1 MRIIR
6 PYGRSATRPAE
17 TGGERRERVLKLRET
32 HPGETGERQIA
43 PFATSHDALVI
54 AQWISTIDKIATK
67 PKGDRKPTQAQSN
80 LREKLGEAAWDFIVE
95 KKLLPGLAADA
106 DGYFKKLWDFKIA
119 PYPDGTYT
127 PPEGKQPPSPKGRW
141 YARFAGDVAPE
152 DVNAA
157 EVAASIHEHLYTAAY
172 RMADG
177 RPNHPMGRIEARAA
191 SIAANSL
198 SLERAGARERTWTDD
213 DRRSYE
219 EKAGNIAE
227 QIRQAAIAQESAH
240 RRVGVD
246 VAARVL
252 HEAWP
257 KLFEGEALSFKDAR
271 DRSSGLVEL
280 HEAIRDRYSR
290 TLKRH
295 GKDQKAHGEHRRKV
309 STLLPATMEG
319 LFALVDSTLE
329 NRDLAALVRLGKV
342 IHYEAAKSED
352 TPDEAAVSEDMP
364 ADVVN
369 RWPADV
375 SGSRYWSSDGQAEIK
390 RNEAFVR
397 IWRHSL
403 ALARQTL
410 VDWADPGGRINT
422 DILLGGGITQ
432 AIGTCFDPRHH
443 ERKLKL
449 LFGSRSALFTDIRD
463 EAFKKETLRV
473 ALKGVAD
480 LRHSAFHFKGLGG
493 FSQALHELSASGD
506 VLAKIRD
513 LWVEDIKGRAERL
526 KGTMVGAHFDCF
538 FTEDQNRRLFEAVFG
553 ASGDVPLPRF
563 RRMLERAANIPG
575 KDKLARRLPPPANRP
590 DLEKEPARLCQY
602 VALKLLY
609 DYPFRG
615 WLAGLDT
622 ATLNRFI
629 ERAVGRTE
637 EAARN
642 INAGKNKDR
651 REVVTAKAR
660 TLGRLGD
667 GEKIRDF
674 LERLTAET
682 ASEMRVQRGYA
693 SDAESAREQAGY
705 IDELLCDVLAQAF
718 ETYLDQQ
725 GFRFVTHLRPDA
737 AQPGSP
743 VCALDSLSPAAVDT
757 TVADWQAILYFLLHL
772 VPVEEAGRLLH
783 QIRKWDILAGKAEGA
798 PLRTTKSNVAPITKA
813 LELYLDMHDAKFTG
827 GEALQVIDDFK
838 QFFAN
843 KALFD
848 EVFPATA
855 AGAEDERLP
864 LRGLREILR
873 FGNLERLLPIF
884 QQHRISQVD
893 VEKVRAD
900 ENANSSSSPI
910 ADAQAKRET
919 LHEKWSK
926 KRKEFTGS
934 DRRAY
939 VEALASVMAHRH
951 LAAQVRLVNHVRL
964 HHLMMAVL
972 GRLVD
977 FSGLW
982 ERDLY
987 FAMLALLSRQGLSP
1001 QQVFQGDGLNKLER
1015 GQVVEACR
1023 NLDLTVRADLAP
1035 HFGSP
1040 DSDFEALV
1048 RIRNTFAHFNMLRG
1062 NAAPDLT
1069 KCINDARQLMAY
1081 DRKLK
1086 NAVAQAV
1093 IELLARDGFA
1103 LRWTMDATSA
1113 DHMLNCARVATR
1125 QAKHLGSESIRE
1137 SLHGPCFVEMVAV
1150 LFGGQM
1156 SASDCDVSQLPLDQI
1171 GWEKVGRPREGGAG
1185 KRRIPQ
1191 GKAHPGRRHRR
1202 KVPRE

>member
-6 PYGRSATRPAE
+6 PYGRSATRPGA
-17 TGGERRERVLKLRET
+17 GDGAARVRVLRLREV
-32 HPGETGERQIA
+32 PGGGGSAEREIA
-43 PFATSHDALVI
+43 PFASSEDALVI

-67 PKGDRKPTQAQSN
+67 PKGDKKPTQAQRDLRD
-80 LREKLGEAAWDFIVE
+80 LRERLGKAGWDFIVE

-219 EKAGNIAE
+219 EKGGNIAE
-227 QIRQAAIAQESAH
+227 QIRQAATAQESAH

-257 KLFEGEALSFKDAR
+257 KLFDGEALSFKDAR
-271 DRSSGLVEL
+271 DRSPGLVDL

-342 IHYEAAKSED
+342 IHYQAATAQD
-352 TPDEAAVSEDMP
+352 TP

-369 RWPADV
+369 HWPAADAIAA
-375 SGSRYWSSDGQAEIK
+375 SHYWSSDGQAEIK

-449 LFGSRSALFTDIRD
+449 LFGSRSALFTDSRD
-463 EAFKKETLRV
+463 DAVKKETLRV

-513 LWVEDIKGRAERL
+513 LWVEDIQGRAERL
-526 KGTMVGAHFDCF
+526 RQTMVGAHFDCF
-538 FTEDQNRRLFEAVFG
+538 FKKEQNRKLFEAVIG
-553 ASGDVPLPRF
+553 AAGDVPLPRF
-563 RRMLERAANIPG
+563 RRLLERAHNIAG
-575 KDKLARRLPPPANRP
+575 TGAIKLKLPPPANR
-590 DLEKEPARLCQY
+590 LALQEQPARLCQY

-609 DYPFRG
+609 EHPFRG
-615 WLAGLDT
+615 WLGGLDA
-622 ATLNRFI
+622 ATINGFI
-629 ERAVGRTE
+629 DRAVERTE
-637 EAARN
+637 QAARS
-642 INAGKNKDR
+642 INAGRNKDR
-651 REVVTAKAR
+651 RALITAKAR
-660 TLGRLGD
+660 ALGRLAD
-667 GEKIRDF
+667 GERIQDF

-838 QFFAN
+838 QLFAN

-926 KRKEFTGS
+926 KRKEFSES

-939 VEALASVMAHRH
+939 VEALAFVMVHRH

-1069 KCINDARQLMAY
+1069 KCINDARELMAY

-1156 SASDCDVSQLPLDQI
+1156 SASDCDVSQLPLDLI
-1171 GWEKVGRPREGGAG
+1171 DWEKVGRPREGGAG